1 MTVAFAAILV
11 GLGGAFVVRQ
21 HLHKPELPPLPEV
34 KVDNTLVV
42 PVALTDLEAGRS
54 LSINDVALIRLTPEQ
69 FAKSPYA
76 HQPYLRVSEQI
87 ANRTLKV
94 SLKQGE
100 AFLPQSLYPE
110 GMGPDLA
117 QRLQAGYRAVT
128 VPIANVGAVQGFAR
142 SGSIVDVLFRVDAT
156 KDADRPQET
165 MTLLERVEVLAI
177 DTYTQPG
184 QQVELEQDG
193 TVTLAV
199 TPHQA
204 KMLKVVEGRGEL
216 SLTLRNPEDQFEFVP
231 FDLGT
236 EGGVSQAESQY
247 GAMPVSY
254 LADRVGLADVDR
266 DDVRVVGDLDRA
278 VGHAS
283 ERITLDDLLGW
294 APKPKKV
301 QMEVF
306 LGSQREIKEFE
317 EYNTNRIDVLRQGG
331 RIRTP
336 IAGSPAVP
344 SGTTAQVDHARQPF
358 AASGAAGQ

>member
-21 HLHKPELPPLPEV
+21 HLHKPELPPLPQLA
-34 KVDNTLVV
+34 VDDDIIV
-42 PVALTDLEAGRS
+42 PVALTDLEAGRT
-54 LSINDVALIRLTPEQ
+54 LTINDVARVRMSRDK

-76 HQPYLRVSEQI
+76 GQSFLRVSEQI
-87 ANRTLKV
+87 ANRTLKT
-94 SLKQGE
+94 SMKQGD
-100 AFLPQSLYPE
+100 AFLAQNLYPE

-142 SGSIVDVLFRVDAT
+142 SGSIVDVLFRVEAT
-156 KDADRPQET
+156 EAEDRPQET

-236 EGGVSQAESQY
+236 EGGVSQADPQF
-247 GAMPVSY
+247 GAVPVSF
-254 LADRVGLADVDR
+254 LADRTGRTDIDS
-266 DDVRVVGDLDRA
+266 DDVRAVGNLDRA
-278 VGHAS
+278 IGHAS
-283 ERITLDDLLGW
+283 ERVTLDDLLGW
-294 APKPKKV
+294 APRPKKV

-306 LGSQREIKEFE
+306 LGAQREVKEFE
-317 EYNTNRIDVLRQGG
+317 EYNTKRVDVLRQGG

-336 IAGSPAVP
+336 IAGAPAVP
-344 SGTTAQVDHARQPF
+344 SGSTVQVDHTSSQF
-358 AASGAAGQ
+358 AKSGAAGQ